1 MLFLKLVQDLSWVI
15 PDSAKNCRNFLVIE
29 REREREREM
38 EEERESTRYWC
49 HACDR
54 VVDPVM
60 EVESV
65 KCSVCHGG
73 FVEEMGSVRR
83 DDDHHHH
90 QNDGGSGS
98 DSDRGIS
105 FWAPILLTMMDTPR
119 RHRRFRQLGL
129 DEANEEQN
137 RHQGGGGGESEL
149 DPEQRRRRSTAAIFH
164 LLQGIQAGMASESEN
179 NEEVAGGDRDSNQ
192 EQVILINPF
201 TPSIIVHGGSGGN
214 PFDSRNLSQNHP
226 FGSFGD
232 YFIGPGL
239 EQLLQQL
246 SENDPNRY
254 GTPPAKKEAIESMP
268 KVKIEEDSIQCSVC
282 LEEFE
287 IENEAREMPCK
298 HRFHGDCILPWLELH
313 SSCPVCR
320 YQMPADESKVDREQE
335 GSRGI
340 IGNSSNGV
348 TGESGNRN
356 NEERRFSVSFP
367 WPFSSLFSSPRA
379 NTVNLGSSTVTRSS
393 SGDSGSQPRAH
404 EHDHNTQVETTWDQN
419 CDRNLLSNEYA
430 FP

>member
-1 MLFLKLVQDLSWVI
+1 
-15 PDSAKNCRNFLVIE
+15 
-29 REREREREM
+29 M

-90 QNDGGSGS
+90 QHDGGSGS

-137 RHQGGGGGESEL
+137 RHQGGGGGGGESEL

-201 TPSIIVHGGSGGN
+201 TPSIIVHGGSGGGN

-287 IENEAREMPCK
+287 IGNEAREMPCK

-393 SGDSGSQPRAH
+393 SGDSGSQPQAH
-404 EHDHNTQVETTWDQN
+404 EHDHN
-419 CDRNLLSNEYA
+419 SH
-430 FP
+430 

>member
-1 MLFLKLVQDLSWVI
+1 
-15 PDSAKNCRNFLVIE
+15 
-29 REREREREM
+29 
-38 EEERESTRYWC
+38 
-49 HACDR
+49 
-54 VVDPVM
+54 M

-137 RHQGGGGGESEL
+137 RHQGGGESEL

-201 TPSIIVHGGSGGN
+201 TPSIIVHGGSGGGN

-287 IENEAREMPCK
+287 IGNEAREMPCK
-298 HRFHGDCILPWLELH
+298 HRYHGDCILPWLELH

-348 TGESGNRN
+348 TDRLPGTWDHSRGPTNMIIIVTKMPYLLS
-356 NEERRFSVSFP
+356 FVS
-367 WPFSSLFSSPRA
+367 SSLVLSFI
-379 NTVNLGSSTVTRSS
+379 V
-393 SGDSGSQPRAH
+393 
-404 EHDHNTQVETTWDQN
+404 N
-419 CDRNLLSNEYA
+419 CDPPPLMYSFKLYTCYHPMMVRCLYPCN
-430 FP
+430 